1 MNRDTK
7 LFKKKLEA
15 NHDFPCSYMFKFIV
29 PIRKKEALLN
39 LLPKVDTKIK
49 RSTSNKFISIT
60 LNMEIESSDK
70 VIDIYNQVYQVEG
83 LIAM

>member
-1 MNRDTK
+1 MNRDTE

-39 LLPKVDTKIK
+39 LLPKVAIKTK
-49 RSTSNKFISIT
+49 RSTSNKFVSIT
-60 LNMEIESSDK
+60 LSMEIESSDK
-70 VIDIYNQVYQVEG
+70 VIDIYKQVYQVEG

>member
-1 MNRDTK
+1 MNRDTE

-49 RSTSNKFISIT
+49 KSTSNKFISIT

>member
-1 MNRDTK
+1 MNRDTE

>member
-1 MNRDTK
+1 MNRDTE

-39 LLPKVDTKIK
+39 LLPKVATKIK

-60 LNMEIESSDK
+60 LSMEIESSDK

>member
-1 MNRDTK
+1 MNRDTEQ
-7 LFKKKLEA
+7 FKKKLEA

-39 LLPKVDTKIK
+39 LLPKVAIKTK
-49 RSTSNKFISIT
+49 RSTSNKFVSIT
-60 LNMEIESSDK
+60 LSMEIESSDK

>member
-1 MNRDTK
+1 MNRDTE

-39 LLPKVDTKIK
+39 LLPKVATKIK

-60 LNMEIESSDK
+60 LSMEIGSSDE

>member
-1 MNRDTK
+1 MNCDTQQ
-7 LFKKKLEA
+7 FKEKLES

-29 PIRKKEALLN
+29 PISNKDALLDV
-39 LLPKVDTKIK
+39 LPNVAVKIK

-60 LNMEIESSDK
+60 LSVEIESSDK
-70 VIDIYNQVYQVEG
+70 VIDIYKQVYQVEG

>member
-60 LNMEIESSDK
+60 LSMEIESSDK

>member
-1 MNRDTK
+1 MNRDTEQ
-7 LFKKKLEA
+7 FKKKLEA

-39 LLPKVDTKIK
+39 LLPKVAIKTK
-49 RSTSNKFISIT
+49 RSTSNKFVSIT
-60 LNMEIESSDK
+60 LSMEIESSDK
-70 VIDIYNQVYQVEG
+70 VIDIYNQAYQVEG

>member
-1 MNRDTK
+1 MNRDTEQ
-7 LFKKKLEA
+7 FKKKLEA

-60 LNMEIESSDK
+60 LSMEIGSSDE

>member
-7 LFKKKLEA
+7 QFKKKLEA

-29 PIRKKEALLN
+29 PIRKQEALLN

-60 LNMEIESSDK
+60 LSMEIESSDK

>member
-39 LLPKVDTKIK
+39 LLPKVATKIK

-60 LNMEIESSDK
+60 LSMEIESSDK

>member
-1 MNRDTK
+1 MNRDTEQ
-7 LFKKKLEA
+7 FKKKLEA

>member
-1 MNRDTK
+1 MNRDTEQ
-7 LFKKKLEA
+7 FKKKLEA

-39 LLPKVDTKIK
+39 LLPKVAIKTK
-49 RSTSNKFISIT
+49 RSTSNKFVSIT
-60 LNMEIESSDK
+60 LSMEIESSDK
-70 VIDIYNQVYQVEG
+70 VIDIYKQVYQVEG

>member
-7 LFKKKLEA
+7 QFKKKLEA

>member
-1 MNRDTK
+1 MNRDTEQ
-7 LFKKKLEA
+7 FKKKLEA

-39 LLPKVDTKIK
+39 LLPKVTIKIK
-49 RSTSNKFISIT
+49 KSTSNKFVSIT
-60 LNMEIESSDK
+60 LSMEIESSDK
-70 VIDIYNQVYQVEG
+70 VIDIYNQAYQVEG

>member
-1 MNRDTK
+1 MNRDTEQ
-7 LFKKKLEA
+7 FKKKLEA

-29 PIRKKEALLN
+29 PIRKKEVLLN
-39 LLPKVDTKIK
+39 LLPKVAIK
-49 RSTSNKFISIT
+49 TRRSTSNKFVSIT
-60 LNMEIESSDK
+60 LSMEIESSDK

>member
-1 MNRDTK
+1 
-7 LFKKKLEA
+7 
-15 NHDFPCSYMFKFIV
+15 MFKFIV

-39 LLPKVDTKIK
+39 LLPKVATKIK

-60 LNMEIESSDK
+60 LSMEIESSDK
-70 VIDIYNQVYQVEG
+70 IIDIYNQVYQVEG